1 MVVKVRLLM
10 IMISIILRILT
21 CTDAFLSARYFTSV
35 ENNFKRMTPAPIL
48 QIKPQKSKL
57 VNPCTMIR

>member
-1 MVVKVRLLM
+1 M

-21 CTDAFLSARYFTSV
+21 STDAFLSARYFTSV